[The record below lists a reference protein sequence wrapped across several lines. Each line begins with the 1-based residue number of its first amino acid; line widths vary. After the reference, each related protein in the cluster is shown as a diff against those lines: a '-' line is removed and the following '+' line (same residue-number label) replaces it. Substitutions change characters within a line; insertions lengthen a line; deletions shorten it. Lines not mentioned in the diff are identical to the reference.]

1 MCVKPVWTCRD
12 FTGYQDQNQLSWFLI
27 RFPLK
32 CMYWWLPKTSGQ
44 WQKKSPPN
52 HQYSP
57 PKKHG
62 EVRQMFFFV
71 HLWIFAQQMLD
82 YLYVHVW
89 MISYCDHFLEC
100 ILTHKEKEGNYIYNA
115 NYSISWLS
123 HHWYFSW
130 DTAKDDWKL
139 KKLQTFKELVA
150 ILKEVWF

>member
-1 MCVKPVWTCRD
+1 MWSLCEPVETSLAIKTKINYHDSLSD
-12 FTGYQDQNQLSWFLI
+12 FHSSVCTDDYQKLLAND
-27 RFPLK
+27 K
-32 CMYWWLPKTSGQ
+32 
-44 WQKKSPPN
+44 KKSPPN

-62 EVRQMFFFV
+62 QVRQMFFFV